1 MQLCCSTSSYQ
12 RTIAAGGLTQLE
24 WVDRCAHLPVDG
36 VEFDARF
43 FPRTDDDYLAQLKK
57 LCADRCLTVASATAS
72 VSLGGDDVDSVL
84 ETFLPWIDRALAL
97 GAPLLRFESGLASG
111 SPGIAWREF
120 VRGLKVAC
128 AHAKSRNV
136 TLAVQAGA
144 SGALVASPGE
154 VRRALKECD
163 SAWLRVSMRAADLS
177 GAAAAEWNDLLDETV
192 IATTETGVAEEIAAL
207 GRGGY
212 RGFLALCYAGQ
223 RDEDEAVKEIL
234 CSADLYGRPK

>member
-1 MQLCCSTSSYQ
+1 MQWCCSTSSYQ

-24 WVDRCAHLPVDG
+24 WVDRCARELSVDG

-57 LCADRCLTVASATAS
+57 LCADRCLTVASATAI
-72 VSLGGDDVDSVL
+72 VSLGGDDVDAVL

-128 AHAKSRNV
+128 AHAKLRNV
-136 TLAVQAGA
+136 TLALQAGE
-144 SGALVASPGE
+144 SGALVASPSD

-163 SAWLRVSMRAADLS
+163 SAWLRVSMRAADLR
-177 GAAAAEWNDLLDETV
+177 GAGSAEWNDLMDEAV
-192 IATTETGVAEEIAAL
+192 IATTETGAVEEIAVL
-207 GRGGY
+207 QSGGY
-212 RGFLALCYAGQ
+212 RGFLSLCYAGA
-223 RDEDEAVKEIL
+223 RDEVEAVPAIFAR
-234 CSADLYGRPK
+234 C

>member
-24 WVDRCAHLPVDG
+24 WVDRCARELPVDG

-57 LCADRCLTVASATAS
+57 LCADRCLTVASTTAI

-84 ETFLPWIDRALAL
+84 GTFLPWVDRALAI

-128 AHAKSRNV
+128 AHAKLRNV
-136 TLAVQAGA
+136 TLALQAG
-144 SGALVASPGE
+144 SGGALVASPAD

-163 SAWLRVSMRAADLS
+163 SAWLRVSMRAADLL
-177 GAAAAEWNDLLDETV
+177 GAGSAEWRELMDETV
-192 IATTETGVAEEIAAL
+192 IATTEAGAAEEIAAL
-207 GRGGY
+207 EAAGY
-212 RGFLALCYAGQ
+212 RGFLSLRYAGD
-223 RDEDEAVKEIL
+223 RDENEAVPAIL
-234 CSADLYGRPK
+234 RGLDL